1 MTDLEFQNYARY
13 VELNF
18 GIQLPMEKK
27 TLLESRLYKLFC
39 DHSEPEFANEKTFFE
54 YLQRDRSGK
63 AKSILADAITTNHTY
78 FMRETDHFD
87 YFRDTV
93 LPYWAENIPDGD
105 VRTWCAA
112 SSSGE
117 EPYTMAMIMHDF
129 FNLRP
134 GNWEKTMLAT
144 DLSEEILAVA
154 KAGIYDA
161 AAVKVLPQHWQT
173 AYFHKYGAD
182 KMQVVDTIRNQVL
195 FRKFNLMEPR
205 FPFKKPFHTIFCR
218 NVMIYFDE
226 PTRRQLAQK
235 FYDFLMPGGYLFV
248 GHSEMIDRMAA
259 PFDYVM
265 PSVYRRK

>member
-1 MTDLEFQNYARY
+1 MTQLEFQNYARY
-13 VELNF
+13 VQTNF
-18 GIQLPMEKK
+18 GIQLPQEKK

-39 DHSEPEFANEKTFFE
+39 DNDGPEFTNAKTFFT
-54 YLQRDRSGK
+54 YLQQDKSGK
-63 AKSILADAITTNHTY
+63 ARSMLADAITTNHTY

-93 LPYWAENIPDGD
+93 LPYWAGHITDGD

-117 EPYTMAMIMHDF
+117 EPYTLAMIMHDF
-129 FNLRP
+129 FSMRP
-134 GNWEKTMLAT
+134 GIWEKTLLAT
-144 DLSEEILAVA
+144 DLSVEILQQA

-161 AAVKVLPQHWQT
+161 AAVQVLPKHYQT
-173 AYFHKYGAD
+173 AYFNKIAPG
-182 KMQVVDTIRNQVL
+182 KVQVVDTIRNQVL
-195 FRKFNLMEPR
+195 YRKFNLMEPR

-226 PTRRQLAQK
+226 PTRRSLAKK
-235 FYDFLMPGGYLFV
+235 FYDYLEPGGYLFV
-248 GHSEMIDRMAA
+248 GHSEVIDRTAA